1 MLHQTQEIRTSSQLG
16 MGSDFFFLSQVLWC
30 EQQDERK
37 ETDRNHSDSC
47 RKYFITLRFY
57 KYFLNTRLYFS
68 MIFVKEYFT
77 QFKNK
82 NQFF

>member
-1 MLHQTQEIRTSSQLG
+1 MNPNS
-16 MGSDFFFLSQVLWC
+16 FFLIIYQFSPVHRIALQ
-30 EQQDERK
+30 
-37 ETDRNHSDSC
+37 
-47 RKYFITLRFY
+47 IY